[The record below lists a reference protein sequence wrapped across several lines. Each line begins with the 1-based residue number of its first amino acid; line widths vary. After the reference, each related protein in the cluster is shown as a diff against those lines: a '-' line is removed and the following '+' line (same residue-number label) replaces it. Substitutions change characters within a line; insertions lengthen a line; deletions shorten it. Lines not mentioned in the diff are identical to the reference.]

1 MRTDRVI
8 GKSIGIIGAARSG
21 VSAALLLKRYN
32 ANVFVSESR
41 DAELVLESTQLLEAN
56 GIEYETGGNTDR
68 VFRNRDYI
76 VVSPGVPA
84 TAPIIRQIEDTGIP
98 IISEIELGFW
108 MCDGQ
113 IIAITGS
120 NGKTTTTT
128 LTGEIFK
135 HSGRTTF
142 VAGNIGSP
150 FCDICNQV
158 PKDGWAVL
166 EISSFQLER
175 CFEFKPDIAVVLNL
189 TPDHLDRYEDF
200 ASYVEMKMRISENQD
215 KNDTLI
221 VNHDDTYLM
230 SLSAATQA
238 KKYYFS
244 LSDRVSPG
252 AYVDQERL
260 WLDSNGDAHKLLDVA
275 DISLP
280 GPHNLANC
288 AAAAVTA
295 VVAGI
300 DEDAIRDVLSSFESV
315 EHRLEDC
322 GEIGKVKFTNDSK
335 ATNVD
340 SVWYALQSVQ
350 GKIVIIM
357 GGRDKGGDFTR
368 LRGLVSEHVVA
379 VVLIGEASDK
389 IEKAFE
395 EHVPMHRVGNM
406 NEAVRLAHSM
416 AMPGNTVLLSPGCA
430 SFDMYRDY
438 EHRGRAFKEAIAGLR
453 KEIE

>member
-8 GKSIGIIGAARSG
+8 GKSIGVIGAARSG

-32 ANVFVSESR
+32 ANVYVSESR
-41 DAELVLESTQLLEAN
+41 DAELVLESIQLLEAN

-68 VFRNRDYI
+68 VFSNRDYI

-84 TAPIIRQIEDTGIP
+84 ASPIIKQIEERGIP

-128 LTGEIFK
+128 LIGEIFK
-135 HSGRTTF
+135 HSGKTTF
-142 VAGNIGSP
+142 VAGNIGNP
-150 FCDICNQV
+150 FCDICSQV
-158 PKDGWAVL
+158 PNDGWAVL

-175 CFEFKPDIAVVLNL
+175 CFEFRPDIAVVLNL

-200 ASYVEMKMRISENQD
+200 ASYAEMKMRISENQD
-215 KNDTLI
+215 KDDTLI
-221 VNHDDTYLM
+221 VNHDDAYLM
-230 SLSAATQA
+230 NLCAATRA
-238 KKYYFS
+238 EKRYFS
-244 LSDRVSPG
+244 LSERVSPG

-260 WLDSNGDAHKLLDVA
+260 WLDSNGDPHKLMDVA

-295 VVAGI
+295 AAAGI
-300 DEDAIRDVLSSFESV
+300 NEHAIRDVLSSFEGV

-322 GEIGKVKFTNDSK
+322 GEIGGVKFVNDSK

-340 SVWYALQSVQ
+340 SVWFALQSVQ
-350 GKIVIIM
+350 GKLLVIM

-368 LRGLVSEHVVA
+368 LRGLVSEHATA

-389 IEKAFE
+389 IEKALDKL
-395 EHVPMHRVGNM
+395 VPIHRADDM
-406 NEAVRLAHSM
+406 NEAVRLAHGM
-416 AMPGNTVLLSPGCA
+416 AVPGNTVLLSPGCA
-430 SFDMYRDY
+430 SFDMFRDY
-438 EHRGRAFKEAIAGLR
+438 EHHGRVFKEAIAGLR

>member
-41 DAELVLESTQLLEAN
+41 DAELVLESIQLLEAN

-84 TAPIIRQIEDTGIP
+84 TAPIIRQIEERGIP

-113 IIAITGS
+113 IVAITGS

-135 HSGRTTF
+135 HSGKTAF

-150 FCDICNQV
+150 FCDICTQV

-175 CFEFKPDIAVVLNL
+175 CFEFRPDIAVVLNL
-189 TPDHLDRYEDF
+189 TPDHLDRYKDF
-200 ASYVEMKMRISENQD
+200 ASYAEMKMRISENQD
-215 KNDTLI
+215 KNDALI
-221 VNHDDTYLM
+221 VNHDDAYLM
-230 SLSAATQA
+230 SLSAATQS

-260 WLDSNGDAHKLLDVA
+260 WLDSNGNARKLMDVA
-275 DISLP
+275 NISLP

-295 VVAGI
+295 VVAGV
-300 DEDAIRDVLSSFESV
+300 DEDAIRDVLSSFEGV
-315 EHRLEDC
+315 KHRLEDC
-322 GEIGKVKFTNDSK
+322 GEIGKVKFVNDSK

-350 GKIVIIM
+350 GKLVIIM

-368 LRGLVSEHVVA
+368 LRGLVSEHVAA

-395 EHVPMHRVGNM
+395 ELVPMHRVGNM